1 MRVGNWCKLFLSFL
15 IIAFAGVINP
25 LWGQVKRGEKPK
37 PKQEEIDEHEHESD
51 EEDEVGDE
59 VEPDSTFEDYLSTI
73 GYYFDTTLIP
83 AHNLYPVWDTKR
95 IHAYEQDI
103 NQINDTTMIVLQD
116 GNDCYFHPP
125 CFGYVTSSFGYRKM
139 RRRRGRMHFG
149 TDVKLY
155 TGDPV
160 YSAFDGIVRIA
171 QYSSSYGYVVVVR
184 HYNGLETIYAHF
196 SKLLTKPGMTVRA
209 GDPIGLGGNT
219 GRSYGSHL
227 HFEVRFKG
235 MPFDATKII
244 DFDKGQLVNDTINID
259 KNYFD
264 HLKNTKY
271 SQGRSKG
278 KKGKKATSSKG
289 AKYYTV
295 RRGDTLSSIAVKSGT
310 TITRLCQLNGLKR
323 NSIIRAGQRLRLK

>member
-1 MRVGNWCKLFLSFL
+1 MKTETWYKLFLSVL
-15 IIAFAGVINP
+15 VLAFMANATDAY
-25 LWGQVKRGEKPK
+25 GQVRVKTPPQQDTTDVEDEE
-37 PKQEEIDEHEHESD
+37 EEINDDEFG
-51 EEDEVGDE
+51 EEI
-59 VEPDSTFEDYLSTI
+59 EPDSTFDDFLTSI
-73 GYYFDTTLIP
+73 GYGFDSTLIP
-83 AHNLYPVWDTKR
+83 AHNLYDHTWDTKK
-95 IHAYEQDI
+95 IHVYDQDLSKI
-103 NQINDTTMIVLQD
+103 KDTTMIVLQD

-125 CFGYVTSSFGYRKM
+125 CFGYITSSFGYRRM

-196 SKLLTKPGMTVRA
+196 SKLLTKPGAIIRA

-235 MPFDATKII
+235 LPFDATTII
-244 DFDKGQLVNDTINID
+244 DFENGKLVNDTIYID
-259 KNYFD
+259 KQYLS
-264 HLKNTKY
+264 HLKRTKY
-271 SQGRSKG
+271 AGGSKYKGSKG
-278 KKGKKATSSKG
+278 SSKG
-289 AKYYTV
+289 GKYYKV
-295 RRGDTLSSIAVKSGT
+295 RRGDTLGAIAIRNGT
-310 TITRLCQLNGLKR
+310 TITKLCRLNGLRR
-323 NSIIRAGQRLRLK
+323 NSIIRIGQRLRIR

>member
-1 MRVGNWCKLFLSFL
+1 MRAGNWYKLFLSVL

-25 LWGQVKRGEKPK
+25 LWSQVKQKDKPK
-37 PKQEEIDEHEHESD
+37 PKQEEPEEHESD
-51 EEDEVGDE
+51 EEEEVGDE
-59 VEPDSTFEDYLSTI
+59 IEPDSTFEDYLSTI

-83 AHNLYPVWDTKR
+83 AQNLYPVWDTKR
-95 IHAYEQDI
+95 IHVYEQDLNLI
-103 NQINDTTMIVLQD
+103 KDTTMIVLQD

-219 GRSYGSHL
+219 GHSYGSHL

-244 DFDKGQLVNDTINID
+244 DFDKGQLVNDTIYID

-271 SQGRSKG
+271 SKYSKG
-278 KKGKKATSSKG
+278 STKSKKSSTSTKG

-295 RRGDTLSSIAVKSGT
+295 RRGDTLSNIATKNGT

>member
-1 MRVGNWCKLFLSFL
+1 MKAGNWYKLFLSFL
-15 IIAFAGVINP
+15 IIAFAGVVNP
-25 LWGQVKRGEKPK
+25 LWSQVNKPK
-37 PKQEEIDEHEHESD
+37 PKQEESDTHEHESD

-59 VEPDSTFEDYLSTI
+59 VEPDSTFDDYLSTI

-103 NQINDTTMIVLQD
+103 SLINDTTMIVLQD

-244 DFDKGQLVNDTINID
+244 DFEKGKLVNDTVYID

-271 SQGRSKG
+271 SKGSSKG
-278 KKGKKATSSKG
+278 KKGKKSTSSKG

-295 RRGDTLSSIAVKSGT
+295 RRGDTLSNIAAKSGT

-323 NSIIRAGQRLRLK
+323 NSIIRAGQRLRLR